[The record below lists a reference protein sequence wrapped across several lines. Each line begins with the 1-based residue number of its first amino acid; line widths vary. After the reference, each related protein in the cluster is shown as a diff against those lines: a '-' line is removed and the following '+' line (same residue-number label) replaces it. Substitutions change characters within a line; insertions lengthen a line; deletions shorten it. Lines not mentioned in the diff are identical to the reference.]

1 MKTLAELKR
10 HANQGNMSLELLER
24 FHKTGDAIPE
34 QFRGIRR
41 VIKATAFG
49 LLLQYKD
56 DGKSRLHFDSA
67 KLVEYDGDTLVI
79 YEAGLRN
86 PTEAEQTVL
95 DEWAAIEKEYEAQ
108 NPFGNSYWKKKSY
121 FEKCPFPYMSGFS
134 DEKRSKRY
142 LPHNGMVLDK
152 QVRGEMVLKY
162 KVHFS

>member
-34 QFRGIRR
+34 QFRGIRE
-41 VIKATAFG
+41 VIKATSAG

-56 DGKSRLHFDSA
+56 GGESRLDFKSA
-67 KLVEYDGDTLVI
+67 KLVDYDGDTLMI
-79 YEAGLRN
+79 YEVGLRK
-86 PTEAEQTVL
+86 PTEAEQAVL
-95 DEWAAIEKEYEAQ
+95 DEWAAIEREYEEQ

-121 FEKCPFPYMSGFS
+121 FEKCPFPYMSGFDNHS
-134 DEKRSKRY
+134 GSKRY
-142 LPHNGMVLDK
+142 LPHNGMVLDR

-162 KVHFS
+162 KVHFR